1 MNGIEISNTM
11 ASSRNGG
18 KAEGSRGLPGDLGY
32 QRKECD
38 EPLPFEII
46 LDVQKS
52 CKVVLRVSRY
62 PSPNFP

>member
-1 MNGIEISNTM
+1 MHGIEISNTM

-18 KAEGSRGLPGDLGY
+18 KAVGSRGLPGALGY
-32 QRKECD
+32 QHKECD
-38 EPLPFEII
+38 ELLLFEII

-62 PSPNFP
+62 PSLNFP